1 MTQASAVASL
11 LRVGI
16 HDGMYI
22 QYPTA
27 GFGWLANFCFFC
39 LVCFRDE
46 ALPRCR
52 ESWRFH
58 RRLLPGT
65 AAKPFTSYPA
75 RQERC
80 SDSPEQEFGYL
91 VATKRS
97 TTIVRSEIY
106 SGHAGDIFDQYIF
119 AECGALLAAAWQ
131 MSFAFETRLH

>member
-1 MTQASAVASL
+1 MTGCTVSDR
-11 LRVGI
+11 RV
-16 HDGMYI
+16 
-22 QYPTA
+22 
-27 GFGWLANFCFFC
+27 WLANFCLFC

-58 RRLLPGT
+58 LLPGT

-75 RQERC
+75 MQERC